1 MNTPFR
7 KFRFEDLE
15 VWQLVIDI
23 GNKLFDLAD
32 HLENRKLFRFAEQL
46 RGSGMSLSNNI
57 AEGSGSYAQREFRL
71 FLNYSRRSC
80 FECANIISVLLLRKL
95 IEDQIKEQLF
105 ESLDILS
112 GKITTFQKTLI
123 A

>member
-1 MNTPFR
+1 MNTPIR

-15 VWQLVIDI
+15 VWQLSIDI

-32 HLENRKLFRFAEQL
+32 SLENKKLFRLAEQL

-57 AEGSGSYAQREFRL
+57 AEGSGSYSQKEFRQ

-80 FECANIISVLLLRKL
+80 FERANIITILLLRKL
-95 IEDQIKEQLF
+95 LEEKIKEQLF

-112 GKITTFQKTLI
+112 RKITTFQKSLI

>member
-15 VWQLVIDI
+15 VWQLAIDI

-46 RGSGMSLSNNI
+46 RGSGMSLSNII
-57 AEGSGSYAQREFRL
+57 AEGSGSYSQREFRQ

-80 FECANIISVLLLRKL
+80 FECANIITVLLLRKL
-95 IEDQIKEQLF
+95 IEEQSKEQLF

-112 GKITTFQKTLI
+112 RKITTFQKTLN

>member
-1 MNTPFR
+1 MNTPLR

-15 VWQLVIDI
+15 VWKMAIDI

-46 RGSGMSLSNNI
+46 RASGMSLSNNI
-57 AEGSGSYAQREFRL
+57 AEGSGSYFQREFRQ

-80 FECANIISVLLLRKL
+80 FECANIITVLLLRKL
-95 IEDQIKEQLF
+95 IEEQIKEQLF

-112 GKITTFQKTLI
+112 RKITNFQKTLKV
-123 A
+123 